1 MNLGDLEEK
10 LFKKVNEQK
19 RVADELLRAAND
31 RNDGRVEEKIK
42 DSQASDM
49 RTRLIVIGVFAVCA
63 MVAFFYYNAKF
74 GMFG

>member
-19 RVADELLRAAND
+19 RVADELLRAVND

-49 RTRLIVIGVFAVCA
+49 RTRLIVIGIFAVSA
-63 MVAFFYYNAKF
+63 MVAFFYYKAKF